1 MLVSGRFFSVCLL
14 RRSRR
19 TPAALLWFLLSPCF
33 PGKTSQRESKREP
46 TVLFIPPAASAATPL
61 KTSVKGGTNGAD
73 GEVFSSSSFL
83 SHEKTFP
90 FLSPLYLSLSPQENE
105 PLCPFFALS
114 SPFLQ
119 VDFFLFIPSSPWKD
133 FPFSVPSSRREG
145 GDRGNGQKKCLPR
158 HECAADIL
166 TLFPIAKPNMVLAGS
181 SAGKSHNKRSCRHPV
196 CAPSCCR
203 HMPPRSAHQSSGCP
217 PRMWMCRWCTVCPAF
232 LPWLTTRR

>member
-1 MLVSGRFFSVCLL
+1 MNSPLRKQCLSPADSSLFVSYDEAEERPPLYCGFCFRLVFPAKPLNAKASGSPPFFSSPRLL
-14 RRSRR
+14 
-19 TPAALLWFLLSPCF
+19 PQP
-33 PGKTSQRESKREP
+33 
-46 TVLFIPPAASAATPL
+46 PL

-145 GDRGNGQKKCLPR
+145 GRQGEWAKKMS
-158 HECAADIL
+158 AA
-166 TLFPIAKPNMVLAGS
+166 P
-181 SAGKSHNKRSCRHPV
+181 
-196 CAPSCCR
+196 
-203 HMPPRSAHQSSGCP
+203 
-217 PRMWMCRWCTVCPAF
+217 
-232 LPWLTTRR
+232 

>member
-1 MLVSGRFFSVCLL
+1 MLVSCRLFSVCLL

-19 TPAALLWFLLSPCF
+19 TPAALLWFLFLPCF

-73 GEVFSSSSFL
+73 GE
-83 SHEKTFP
+83 K
-90 FLSPLYLSLSPQENE
+90 LSLLR
-105 PLCPFFALS
+105 PL
-114 SPFLQ
+114 
-119 VDFFLFIPSSPWKD
+119 
-133 FPFSVPSSRREG
+133 FPPGRGETG
-145 GDRGNGQKKCLPR
+145 GMGKKKCLPR

-166 TLFPIAKPNMVLAGS
+166 TLFPIAKPNMELAGS
-181 SAGKSHNKRSCRHPV
+181 PAGSGAMNASAGIRRRP
-196 CAPSCCR
+196 PRCCR

-232 LPWLTTRR
+232 SPWLTTRR